1 MSKWVVDA
9 SAVLAYLHQET
20 GWQLVDEV
28 LLAGECM
35 ISTVNYAEVAAK
47 LAEKGM
53 PEDAIRMALDCL
65 NLQVIDFT
73 SALALTSG
81 LLRPAT
87 RSIGLSLGDRA
98 CLALA
103 KQQQCPALTTDRIWE
118 TVQLEVEIK
127 VIR

>member
-73 SALALTSG
+73 SALAERNSG
-81 LLRPAT
+81 SSPKAIR
-87 RSIGLSLGDRA
+87 RNHG
-98 CLALA
+98 
-103 KQQQCPALTTDRIWE
+103 RIPPDGKRV
-118 TVQLEVEIK
+118 TMSDGYAEICA
-127 VIR
+127 RN